1 MTYSRAPKD
10 EVGVSLRVIF
20 GCGVFLQGTTS
31 RRYSLRNSYANR
43 HGGIYD
49 LPNELILHIVSYI
62 INHSTLHNLSLVS
75 ITFNGIS
82 TASLYHTYKNRE
94 SEETN
99 ALLDGLS
106 LRSFLRLILTN
117 SRLASLVKKVDLG
130 LWQTRFDVK
139 SLDFYHSL

>member
-94 SEETN
+94 SEE
-99 ALLDGLS
+99 
-106 LRSFLRLILTN
+106 RS
-117 SRLASLVKKVDLG
+117 SRWPVSPEFPMAHSYESQARQLGKKSRSGIMADSV
-130 LWQTRFDVK
+130 RC
-139 SLDFYHSL
+139 